1 MTPSL
6 PRPDVFSFEERQ
18 NSALIRSAK
27 LGQLLAAFPIT
38 GQSFGAYTWLPAPVL
53 TTTPRPGAFCGKPSR
68 QTSSRSDIPRR
79 TKAVWRRRGPICLL
93 IAADFPRGE
102 PHYGKQITNHEYAS
116 GPARHARPALQSY
129 PAGVGT
135 GVQRAPLRTRDISQ
149 PREKSRRDFGLHG
162 FCAGGDG

>member
-38 GQSFGAYTWLPAPVL
+38 GQSFGAYTWLLAPVL

-68 QTSSRSDIPRR
+68 QKSSRSDIPRL
-79 TKAVWRRRGPICLL
+79 TKAGRCLATSHSAFDNDPDTIL
-93 IAADFPRGE
+93 AILERIKP
-102 PHYGKQITNHEYAS
+102 
-116 GPARHARPALQSY
+116 PA
-129 PAGVGT
+129 
-135 GVQRAPLRTRDISQ
+135 
-149 PREKSRRDFGLHG
+149 K
-162 FCAGGDG
+162 